1 MNKFLRISLV
11 IAFCLLLLG
20 MLLAIVG
27 FVMGGSKQLGTIIKS
42 ANINTDDFHI
52 KYKNSDY
59 NNINVD
65 FGFLN
70 DKYDIL
76 SGEYSDDKVANVNE
90 INELSMNVG
99 GGEIMIKETEDKYF
113 KIEADTNGNFQYY
126 VEDECLYISGLDG
139 ISTIYDNNITLY
151 IPKNAD
157 LELIDLSFGGGEI
170 TVENFS
176 AEVVDLEL
184 AAGTFRID
192 TLKADRLEGEIGAGE
207 LVVDEVSIKDCDVT
221 VGMGSIQMNGT
232 IKNDI
237 TIECAMGSVDLY
249 LTGDEDDHNYDLE
262 CVAGNITLGNH
273 THTGFV
279 IEKQIDNEQD
289 SLYRL
294 NCYMGNISILY
305 Q

>member
-11 IAFCLLLLG
+11 VAFCLLLLG

-27 FVMGGSKQLGTIIKS
+27 FVMGGRQQLGTIIKS
-42 ANINTDDFHI
+42 ANLNTDDFHI
-52 KYKNSDY
+52 KYKNNDY

-70 DKYDIL
+70 DEYDVFT
-76 SGEYSDDKVANVNE
+76 GNYSDDQVADVDE
-90 INELSMNVG
+90 INELSMSVG
-99 GGEIMIKETEDKYF
+99 GGEIIIKETEEKYF
-113 KIEADTNGNFQYY
+113 KIEADTNGDFQYY
-126 VEDECLYISGLDG
+126 IEDECLYIAGLDG
-139 ISTIYDNNITLY
+139 VSTIYDNNITLY
-151 IPKNAD
+151 IPKSAD

-170 TVENFS
+170 SVETFI
-176 AEVVDLEL
+176 ADEVDMEL
-184 AAGTFRID
+184 AAGVFTID
-192 TLKADRLEGEIGAGE
+192 SLKADHLEGEIGAGE
-207 LVVDEVSIKDCDVT
+207 LVVDEVSLKDCDIT

-232 IKNDI
+232 VKNDI
-237 TIECAMGSVDLY
+237 SIECAMGSVDLY

-273 THTGFV
+273 SHSGFV
-279 IEKQIDNEQD
+279 IEKKIDNEQD
-289 SLYRL
+289 SLYQL

>member
-52 KYKNSDY
+52 KYINNDY
-59 NNINVD
+59 EDINVD

-70 DKYDIL
+70 DKYDTL
-76 SGEYSDDKVANVNE
+76 TGVYSDDKVAGDDE
-90 INELSMNVG
+90 IRNLSMNVG
-99 GGEIMIKETEDKYF
+99 GGQIIIKETEDKYF

-126 VEDECLYISGLDG
+126 VEDECLYIAGLDG

-151 IPKNAD
+151 IPKNAKLD
-157 LELIDLSFGGGEI
+157 LIDLSFGGGEI
-170 TVENFS
+170 TVDTFLADE
-176 AEVVDLEL
+176 VDLEL
-184 AAGTFRID
+184 AAGTFKIG
-192 TLKADRLEGEIGAGE
+192 TMKADRLEAEIGAGE
-207 LVVDEVSIKDCDVT
+207 LVVDEVSLKESDIT
-221 VGMGSIQMNGT
+221 VAMGSIQMNGT

-237 TIECAMGSVDLY
+237 SIECAMGSIDLY
-249 LTGDEDDHNYDLE
+249 LTGDEEDHNYDLE
-262 CVAGNITLGNH
+262 CVAGNITLGNRSH
-273 THTGFV
+273 SGFV
-279 IEKQIDNEQD
+279 IEKKIDNEQD
-289 SLYRL
+289 SLYEL